1 MNLIFSM
8 ISEKKKVC
16 YILFESYIYMNIY
29 IILYIESYIYYA
41 FILMIIMILICVSE
55 YGYLVNNKK
64 SIMFDVLNLSL
75 S

>member
-1 MNLIFSM
+1 
-8 ISEKKKVC
+8 
-16 YILFESYIYMNIY
+16 MNIY

>member
-16 YILFESYIYMNIY
+16 YILF
-29 IILYIESYIYYA
+29 ESYIYYA